1 METVK
6 VLFKD
11 GVFVPLEEKDIP
23 EGSEGVV
30 VFIPKVERGKRPEW
44 WDSLQVEERKK
55 EALLRF
61 SEMVFKRVTVNDVK
75 VVVGE
80 DSFEVFVLAYDEL
93 NVLRP
98 VMEIALK
105 IYEEMGVYL
114 PVQVISERRLN
125 RWREQGSKL
134 FESITKG
141 VSLR

>member
-23 EGSEGVV
+23 EGSEGIV
-30 VFIPKVERGKRPEW
+30 VFIPKVERRKRPAW
-44 WDSLQVEERKK
+44 WNSLQVEERKK

-61 SEMVFKRVTVNDVK
+61 SEMVSKKVTVNDVK
-75 VVVGE
+75 VVAGE
-80 DSFEVFVLAYDEL
+80 NSFEVFVLAYDEL